1 MVGSMIK
8 KPKIALI
15 GAGNIGGTL
24 AYLITLKSLGD
35 IVLLDVTEG
44 VAKGKALDLAQSAAV
59 MGLSATLKGTSD
71 YKDIADADV
80 VIVTAGIARKPN
92 MTRDDIALINA
103 DIIKQVAHGIKTY
116 ANNAF
121 VIVITNPLDVMT
133 YLMLKE
139 SDLDPRMV
147 VGMSGVLD
155 SSRFRHFLAEE
166 FKISVES
173 VSAFVLGMHNDDM
186 LPISRYSTV
195 SGVSIPDLIEMGLCT
210 QDKIDA
216 IVHRTKTGGAEIVSL
231 LQTGSAYYAPA
242 TAAIEIAESY
252 IKNQHKVLLCSVYLT
267 GEYGINDACVGVPT
281 VIGSNGVE
289 KIIEVK
295 LDLSETKALKQ
306 SVDKVKGMLSRL

>member
-1 MVGSMIK
+1 MIT

-15 GAGNIGGTL
+15 GAGNIGGMM

-35 IVLLDVTEG
+35 VVLLDVADG
-44 VAKGKALDLAQSAAV
+44 VAKGKALDIAQSAAV
-59 MGLSATLKGTSD
+59 IGSSTILKGTSD

-92 MTRDDIALINA
+92 MTREDILLVNA
-103 DIIKQVAHGIKTY
+103 DVMKQVAHGIKTY

-121 VIVITNPLDVMT
+121 VIVVTNPLDVMT

-139 SDLDPRMV
+139 SGLDTKMV

-155 SSRFRHFLAEE
+155 SSRFRHFIAEE

-186 LPISRYSTV
+186 LPLPRYSTV
-195 SGVSIPDLIEMGLCT
+195 SGIPIPDMVEMGLCT

-242 TAAIEIAESY
+242 TAAIEIADSY
-252 IKNQHKVLLCSVYLT
+252 IKNQKKVLLCSAYLT
-267 GEYGINDACVGVPT
+267 GEYGINDACVGVP
-281 VIGSNGVE
+281 VIIGSSGVE

-295 LDLSETKALKQ
+295 LDLSETNTLKQ
-306 SVDKVKGMLSRL
+306 SVDKVKGIQAY